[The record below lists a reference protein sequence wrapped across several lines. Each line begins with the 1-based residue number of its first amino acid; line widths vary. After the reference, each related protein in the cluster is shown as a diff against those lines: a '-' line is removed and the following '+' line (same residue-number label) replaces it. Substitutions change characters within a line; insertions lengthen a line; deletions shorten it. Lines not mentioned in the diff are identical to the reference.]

1 MNKRNKKIVA
11 IVMISIMMIGYV
23 AYSDISAY
31 MKSQR
36 IEPKMI
42 TEKEMLSILH
52 IHKYVNITWGF
63 YQPNF
68 TNCGNWF
75 NAVTCW
81 HVLINSP
88 RFPNHLCYFT
98 FCDQLR
104 LFDNRTGPFDF
115 DKIFFNPLYISN
127 YSYTGNVDFTFYVPN
142 AWSIG
147 CMINYTLHPQFKS
160 GPYFPKEKI
169 SCRLGT
175 VLMAINFTSNNEAR
189 EVFFNVPFTVPRGLL
204 KNDFLLYA
212 KIAEEIFTSVKNV
225 SYSTLANKPFFF

>member
-1 MNKRNKKIVA
+1 MNKKNKKIAA
-11 IVMISIMMIGYV
+11 IVMISIMVISYV

-52 IHKYVNITWGF
+52 IHKYVINITWET

-75 NAVTCW
+75 NAETFW
-81 HVLINSP
+81 NVLIKSP

-115 DKIFFNPLYISN
+115 DKFFFNPLYI
-127 YSYTGNVDFTFYVPN
+127 TGNVNFTFYVPN
-142 AWSIG
+142 AMSIG
-147 CMINYTLHPQFKS
+147 CMINYTLHPQFRS

-169 SCRLGT
+169 SCQLGT
-175 VLMAINFTSNNEAR
+175 VLIAINFTSNNEAR